1 MPDTGLTIEAMRE
14 LRTKLISVT
23 GLQVVFDE
31 KDISMD
37 KPHLKLKYE
46 GLKWD
51 RANVASFKFSL
62 TLYGSG
68 IGEMFISDIATAE
81 AKLDKDILF
90 DPLTMMFSDK
100 NMITTTSNYKIFVA
114 DNKTNIDIQFVDN
127 KYIFAKP
134 YQLEFQIKQNK

>member
-1 MPDTGLTIEAMRE
+1 MPDTGLTIESMRE

-37 KPHLKLKYE
+37 RPHLKLRYE

-51 RANVASFKFSL
+51 RANVASFKFAL

-81 AKLDKDILF
+81 AKLDKDILT
-90 DPLTMMFSDK
+90 DPLTMMYSEK
-100 NMITTTSNYKIFVA
+100 NMIATTNYKIFVY
-114 DNKTNIDIQFVDN
+114 DNKTNIDIQFVDG